1 MTKGVFKTSEAE
13 TQRQFLTTTIGTPD
27 SGATRYA
34 AAMYFFKNG
43 KLSAEMLEIY
53 RRCSKFDTEDPLD
66 LARYEGVSIP
76 KFVCEL
82 SSSINA

>member
-1 MTKGVFKTSEAE
+1 MEEAE
-13 TQRQFLTTTIGTPD
+13 AQRQFLATTVGTPS

-76 KFVCEL
+76 EFVCNLCSRTDE
-82 SSSINA
+82 

>member
-1 MTKGVFKTSEAE
+1 MTKGIFKVEEAE
-13 TQRQFLTTTIGTPD
+13 AQTQFLVTAIGKPG

-43 KLSAEMLEIY
+43 ELSAEMLEIY

-66 LARYEGVSIP
+66 LARYEGVSVP
-76 KFVCEL
+76 EFVCNLCSRTDE
-82 SSSINA
+82 

>member
-1 MTKGVFKTSEAE
+1 MTKGIFKMSEAE
-13 TQRQFLTTTIGTPD
+13 TQRQFLTTAIGTPG

-53 RRCSKFDTEDPLD
+53 RRCSKFDTDDPLD

-76 KFVCEL
+76 EFVCDL
-82 SSSINA
+82 SSNADA

>member
-1 MTKGVFKTSEAE
+1 MEEVEV
-13 TQRQFLTTTIGTPD
+13 QRRFLTTTVGTPD

-34 AAMYFFKNG
+34 AAMYFYKSG

-76 KFVCEL
+76 EFVCDL
-82 SSSINA
+82 NPSTDT

>member
-1 MTKGVFKTSEAE
+1 MTKRKTKAEEAE
-13 TQRQFLTTTIGTPD
+13 VQRQLLTTTVGTLG

-43 KLSAEMLEIY
+43 KLSTEMLEIY
-53 RRCSKFDTEDPLD
+53 RRCSKLDAEDPLD

-76 KFVCEL
+76 EFVCDL
-82 SSSINA
+82 NSSADV